1 MLKLFKKS
9 RLILAVT
16 LLSQA
21 VTLFFL
27 FILQAAKRKS
37 LAAAFLAVSSFEIA
51 AGSYLLLQLRA
62 EERER
67 QLSEQQA
74 KEMRANPDTF
84 TIPLDEQASEKD
96 FR

>member
-21 VTLFFL
+21 ITLFFL
-27 FILQAAKRKS
+27 FILQATKRRS
-37 LAAAFLAVSSFEIA
+37 LAAAFLAVSAFETV

-62 EERER
+62 EEKER
-67 QLSEQQA
+67 RLTEQQA
-74 KEMRANPDTF
+74 QEMKDNPDTF
-84 TIPLDEQASEKD
+84 TIPLDDSASEKE